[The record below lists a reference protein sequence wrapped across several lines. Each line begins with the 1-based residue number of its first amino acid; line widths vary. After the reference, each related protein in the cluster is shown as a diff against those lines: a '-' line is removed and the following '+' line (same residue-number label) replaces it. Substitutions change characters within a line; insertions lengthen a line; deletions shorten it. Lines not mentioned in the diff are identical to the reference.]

1 MAEGTVLEE
10 LSPAE
15 CNHGWLS
22 VGRLHL
28 PAADRLRVLAAGSIR
43 VLAVDRLPVRA
54 AGRPAGQDCTG

>member
-15 CNHGWLS
+15 CNHGWL
-22 VGRLHL
+22 
-28 PAADRLRVLAAGSIR
+28 AADRLR

-54 AGRPAGQDCTG
+54 AGRPAAQDCTG